1 MTLPPISLPSMAMLA
16 RSFPP
21 RILAVVGLAVVLF
34 GVVAGGLAISLF
46 YASGV

>member
-1 MTLPPISLPSMAMLA
+1 MTLPPISVPSMAMLS

-34 GVVAGGLAISLF
+34 GVAAGLIAMALF
-46 YASGV
+46 